1 MKKIIAL
8 ILVVAALALTLVS
21 CGYKIYEDD
30 VTKYASFDKT
40 AFLEGLKSL
49 VISDGDFTTDE
60 TKRADKVTAYYM
72 DKIYTAAAKGDKLY
86 SGEVGANDIVYYA
99 YYITAEVD
107 GVLYTFETKN
117 MVEKNAVKVTVN
129 KVDNDDLA
137 KKIADALKGVD
148 LKDKVYTT
156 DIESKEDDQTIKAG
170 DIIFVSGKVSSTEMR
185 RPTSSS
191 EIKSKEYTISESDFT
206 SAFIGKTTKGAP
218 ATFVYDEGSE
228 EGKRGEVT
236 YSGISITSS
245 DKKDDEALAVG
256 DKITLSGKETYYT
269 SETPEKTTRNDTLT
283 YAMYVVSESD
293 EFTKNFIGKKL
304 DTTLDT
310 FSVGEDDEENGVYNK
325 KSYSSIKADFRVTA
339 PFVTETT
346 TDEDGKEVTT
356 VKEPKELIEIIVKDT
371 TYTSTKEF
379 ADAYGLKNGTVE
391 LKDVELTYHI
401 FPVYR
406 YAVDDSV
413 ESIIRYAIG
422 SGIKSDLLD
431 VFHKDDL
438 KNGEG
443 KTIAE
448 LVDALPELFTAY
460 SNADKAVTDATS
472 SEKEEKEKA
481 RDEAEKKLTDAIKE
495 IVDLAGADTIKEEYR
510 KYAYETLEKEY
521 NNEIKDNL
529 SAAVWK
535 LAKDNFKVT
544 SYPEKLVDECFK
556 ALYEQEEYTFHT
568 GNYTSSSSSSSSD
581 STKESN
587 FKHYGGSFDAY
598 LMAST
603 GTKTVAEAEEK
614 LRADARAKVE
624 PLLLLYLMADAYELR
639 VTNEQ
644 FKEYT
649 KDKKALAEH
658 ILHQE
663 IDEDTNIDNLYD
675 YKDYV
680 NGVSYY
686 GYQIIPAYGETNIRN
701 AYQADILFDEI
712 LDRTET
718 DGKVTYKNLTYT
730 IKEA

>member
-8 ILVVAALALTLVS
+8 ILVVAALTLTLVS

-86 SGEVGANDIVYYA
+86 SGAVGANDIVYYA

-137 KKIADALKGVD
+137 KKIADAIKGMD

-156 DIESKEDDQTIKAG
+156 DTESKDDNQAIKAG
-170 DIIFVSGKVSSTEMR
+170 DIIFISGKVSSTEMR
-185 RPTSSS
+185 RPTGSND
-191 EIKSKEYTISESDFT
+191 IKSKEYTISASDFT
-206 SAFIGKTTKGAP
+206 SVFIGKTAKGAP
-218 ATFVYDEGSE
+218 ATFVYDEGSD

-236 YSGISITSS
+236 YSGVSITS
-245 DKKDDEALAVG
+245 DKEGELAVG

-269 SETPEKTTRNDTLT
+269 SETAEKTTRNDTLS
-283 YAMYVVSESD
+283 YAMYVVSETD

-325 KSYSSIKADFRVTA
+325 KSYSSVKANFRVTA

-346 TDEDGKEVTT
+346 QDEDGKDVTT
-356 VKEPKELIEIIVKDT
+356 VKEPKELVEVLVKDT

-422 SGIKSDLLD
+422 SGIKSGLLD
-431 VFHKDDL
+431 VFHKDGL
-438 KNGEG
+438 KNSEG

-448 LVDALPELFTAY
+448 LVDALPDLFTAY

-472 SEKEEKEKA
+472 AEKEEKEKA
-481 RDEAEKKLTDAIKE
+481 RGEAEKKLTDAIKE
-495 IVDLAGADTIKEEYR
+495 IVNLAGAETIKEEYR

-521 NNEIKDNL
+521 NETIKDNL

-535 LAKDNFKVT
+535 LAKENLKVT
-544 SYPEKLVDECFK
+544 SYPEKLVKECYD
-556 ALYEQEEYTFHT
+556 ALFEQEKYKFWTA
-568 GNYTSSSSSSSSD
+568 NYTSSSSSSSS
-581 STKESN
+581 SGSSKESN
-587 FKHYGGSFDAY
+587 YKHYGGSFDAY
-598 LMAST
+598 LIAT
-603 GTKTVAEAEEK
+603 KGTKTVAEAKEK
-614 LRADARAKVE
+614 LMSEARKKVE

-639 VTNEQ
+639 VTDAQ
-644 FKEYT
+644 YKEYT

-658 ILHQE
+658 ILHKE
-663 IDEDTNIDNLYD
+663 IDEDTDVNTLYD

-701 AYQADILFDEI
+701 AYQADILFDKL